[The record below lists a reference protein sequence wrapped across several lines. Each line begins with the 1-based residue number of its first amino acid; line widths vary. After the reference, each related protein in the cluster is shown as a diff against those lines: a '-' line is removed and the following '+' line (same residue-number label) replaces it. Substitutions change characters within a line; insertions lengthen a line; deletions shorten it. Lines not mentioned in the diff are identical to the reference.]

1 VTGSIADNDDID
13 DSVGD
18 NDQSDDDND
27 VSYISFDDDEDDDVD
42 NPSSSTNK
50 RQKLLQSTT
59 SSSTTTTTPKVKH
72 SWKLDKNNYN
82 VPFVGTSVTKG
93 ETGTINR
100 NGTSWPTGFMEVY
113 RRYSPLGVELNKNEF
128 ISALPPGGVHK
139 LLCKDDDSG
148 GDGGGVVTDND
159 GGNDESSGVG
169 GGKRRKKKRGTTTT
183 TTTKSN
189 EGQQSRGK
197 IISITL
203 QTKYWTAVNE
213 WILSFVPIDKLRS
226 QLHWKQIDY
235 YSSSSS
241 TNNNSKKC
249 ALPPQIMTVLI
260 KERLPEWIDAIHKYT
275 ARQQYY
281 TQVQQKERKEQ
292 RQRQKKQL
300 QLKQQKLSKE
310 EKAME
315 EKRLQE
321 IEVKNERVQRR
332 LMKQQSREQA
342 LLLSA
347 LYCLTSLCHLS
358 NGTAREVLRRLS
370 NGSSGGISTTVKDAI
385 PSSAAVGHSGGGG
398 GKFAGKGS
406 PSGNADSGTEWMVQ
420 LFQQG
425 NKSSS
430 STSIKPLVE
439 CVRLVC
445 TLLETQD
452 FIVLSRLTEV
462 PSPGWAT
469 KRGGGKKDVGN
480 FGIAQIALRYG
491 IQRLLDI
498 VRQSQT
504 GNDDGDDERS
514 VDDDIYAECIARLLR
529 GVNFVILPSS
539 ETKNQNVKGGSSK
552 KDNKG
557 GFVLGMGATA
567 DLLSGEVLGS
577 LSELSLLA
585 PQFDP
590 TLVSIQDI
598 INGDDVYDDLDSIET
613 AAVEARRVLFAL
625 LADTR
630 RSPFLRD
637 SSSSFTTEK
646 DDQFTAYLPQLSKS
660 LHSLLSGQG
669 HSVSL
674 KMILGL
680 CLRTTPEITPHFFR
694 SLQLSDPKPNYRSL
708 AALTF
713 VEGVVRD
720 IPFPRVKALRD
731 GKMPTTQQILS
742 EIIPNCVT
750 KTLLSKVLQSS
761 CALLTSGGLKLI
773 ITLLRRARG
782 VSFDDERGSNMKNSN
797 NAEKDFLRSLQEA
810 VMSHMPELTI
820 LLSIPSRFDPFETS
834 SHSNTTIVMLQLC
847 EAFQCYAQIDSSLVA
862 NAKYDWVKFLPL
874 EESPKRSFL
883 SAEPLLQY
891 RLLRTLHLVSKLDQI
906 SFSSKMLPSA
916 LSIMTSSSTATPEAY
931 DAARELALSLLEQEI
946 FPHSDNDFE
955 AMSCRKYETSLW
967 VDVISED
974 TIQDLM
980 TMIAEARQQSVQHK
994 MTILQ
999 ALSMA
1004 KLGYDSASSV
1014 SSLLSLSISYL
1025 MSDTED
1031 SRVSFTKEFEVCL
1044 IQIATK
1050 MLLFQTNAKHFAA
1063 LIVYSAGEHSPGD
1076 EKAAGLHQVAKA
1088 LLDDSSDANTHL
1100 YALSSNIFH
1109 GECLLNCMLRVSIG
1123 NVQDVIQCNFTPEM
1137 MRQCLSL
1144 LKYTT
1149 EGDCRDELLNLLRQ
1163 IVVHI
1168 CAVEGASV
1176 VTEIETIL
1184 VQVQST
1190 LTTVDVEGIMLVL
1203 FSMLRSSGSQSMNTE
1218 LESSLMQD
1226 SDETMTG
1233 MKVVTSLLRHNIVH
1247 AKHHCRDADDI
1258 WKECCTAVA
1267 SDNPKQLRLKH
1278 FLLSVVLRMFSDAKV
1293 SVMSPLLATTMFH
1306 LWAALSDDLEER
1318 LSVEVCIHLS
1328 DCLAEIFSSPEK
1340 GHLAWPVYQSLC
1352 KMGMAA
1358 FVDSCLLTLFKQDQL
1373 GRESKRC
1380 FLASVMSY
1388 DSTNFVCLAKVLLK
1402 NDDKYERLW
1411 QSGLLDMAASTLV
1424 MKTYTQGSS
1433 DEAVEGIMSKVAE
1446 VAGNRF
1452 LTLLPGMENKGAQ
1465 VLSLEMIVDVIEK
1478 LCFGGY
1484 NVSETVQC
1492 LQEVIGSL
1500 EKGTLVLSAQHEIQI
1515 VRLVICVAASF
1526 QEEEINESVVIV
1538 KAFLRC
1544 CKLIPKLL
1552 KKVVRTKG
1560 EEEELTML
1568 LEMLLGYTANLWERK
1583 DCFSD
1588 DAISSSS
1595 SIVDSL
1601 IVSCLK
1607 YGMMDTSAFAS
1618 FSIFGGCLKIIRV
1631 ILSQSS
1637 EDMFATEGTI
1647 RPGQVHAMA
1656 SSHSA
1661 FDLAVS
1667 KKEELSTRLKSSPIS
1682 RSDGESQFCEGLSQQ
1697 QELIRLLLCCV
1708 SLDASHVKISTD
1720 AWGSVLSAY
1729 DASTSV
1735 TDGLLRR
1742 LLFLYDANKCCENE
1756 ILLCDYQWG
1765 AMCKKHSLRMS
1776 ADESAPP
1783 FDEQQ
1788 SWEWFLDSLNH
1799 DRIRSTLTQ
1808 FPIADTLVPVAES
1821 DVESEFRN
1829 ASNENDQM
1837 DTGMDDMSESSSFG
1851 VGDDSDGNNSSAASL
1866 DEPKEVTPASKIH
1879 STTDIWRG
1887 TGEDPRYSPGFILPL
1902 VLGSL
1907 EANFPKERGA
1917 GKESQGADEMEL
1929 DKDDDDDDESEE
1941 DLAQHQAFS
1950 VIARRLCDR
1959 GCISLAI
1966 ASLSSR
1972 CPSVRKVAVAIC
1984 GLFLRALQMKKSH
1997 EMKSWRERP
2006 QQEMIMAS
2014 LQRGLTVRRAMQIK
2028 KLSEAGDRVELG
2040 STSVSK
2046 QRFNVTMLP
2055 ALSAVFL
2062 AKALMIMSRPSDDMY
2077 GAMNKYFL
2085 RLNDYHGAFQDCFG
2099 LPAFLSLY
2107 CSSSDD
2113 LTRCRTERNWALLT
2127 LKDSTV
2133 DEFCYRI
2140 ISQHH
2145 VPELIMSS
2153 FDSLCDQVG
2162 GKSELSL
2169 TIDVIQC
2176 LIQSGGSRSAT
2187 HLIKRLGL
2195 LSWLHGVISWRSI
2208 STVLPFATLKCK
2220 FLQLISTAVTS
2231 YCDEYSNSDSLDG
2244 DQTIFLEKVPLAD
2257 AVIQICLDGSDASSN
2272 ESHTVLAAACDTL
2285 WTIHVADKKQGLAMQ
2300 RVGLTSL
2307 AQMTNLLTKCVE
2319 NDELFAQA
2327 LISMSALPYS
2337 VSGDEQHGHTPQLF
2351 CELALTFMLEERVRL
2366 CRGDTITILK
2376 RVYDLMSIFSK
2387 LREDTEL
2394 VTTIMQCRHIAASI
2408 RDGVQVWDSFIPFL
2422 T

>member
-1 VTGSIADNDDID
+1 MSSTSSSSNKRKDQSAPTPLGVLEFTSALNGEDPLQILQKLHQFVRVVEYERCLVTGRSDGGDAID
-13 DSVGD
+13 TTSVGD
-18 NDQSDDDND
+18 NDQSDDDDD
-27 VSYISFDDDEDDDVD
+27 VSYISFDDDDIDDDVD
-42 NPSSSTNK
+42 NPSSSSSTNK

-59 SSSTTTTTPKVKH
+59 SSSSTTTITPKVKH

-113 RRYSPLGVELNKNEF
+113 RRYSPMGVELNKNEF
-128 ISALPPGGVHK
+128 ICALPPGGVHK
-139 LLCKDDDSG
+139 LLCKDDSG
-148 GDGGGVVTDND
+148 VGDDGGVVTDDD
-159 GGNDESSGVG
+159 GGNDESSGGG

-235 YSSSSS
+235 SS

-260 KERLPEWIDAIHKYT
+260 KERLPEWIDAIHKYI

-300 QLKQQKLSKE
+300 LKLKQQKMSKE
-310 EKAME
+310 EKVME
-315 EKRLQE
+315 EKRQQE

-347 LYCLTSLCHLS
+347 LHCLTSLCHLS

-370 NGSSGGISTTVKDAI
+370 NGSSGGKSTTVKDII
-385 PSSAAVGHSGGGG
+385 PSSAAAGHSGGGG

-406 PSGNADSGTEWMVQ
+406 PSGNVDSGTEWMVQ

-425 NKSSS
+425 NKSLS

-452 FIVLSRLTEV
+452 FIALSRLTEV

-480 FGIAQIALRYG
+480 FGIGQIALRYG
-491 IQRLLDI
+491 IQRLLDL

-529 GVNFVILPSS
+529 GVNGIILPSS
-539 ETKNQNVKGGSSK
+539 ETKNQNVKGDSSK

-590 TLVSIQDI
+590 TLISIQDI

-613 AAVEARRVLFAL
+613 AAVEARRILFAL

-637 SSSSFTTEK
+637 SSSSFTAEK

-731 GKMPTTQQILS
+731 GKMPTTQQVLS

-773 ITLLRRARG
+773 ITLLRRTRG
-782 VSFDDERGSNMKNSN
+782 VSFDDNRGSNMKNSN
-797 NAEKDFLRSLQEA
+797 NAEKDFQRTLQEA
-810 VMSHMPELTI
+810 VMSQMPELTI

-862 NAKYDWVKFLPL
+862 NAKYDWVKFLPF

-891 RLLRTLHLVSKLDQI
+891 RILRTLHLVSKLDQI
-906 SFSSKMLPSA
+906 SFSSKMLPGA
-916 LSIMTSSSTATPEAY
+916 LSIMTSSSIATPEVY

-967 VDVISED
+967 VDAISKD

-980 TMIAEARQQSVQHK
+980 TMIAEARQQTVQHK

-999 ALSMA
+999 ALSKA

-1014 SSLLSLSISYL
+1014 SSILSLSISYL

-1031 SRVSFTKEFEVCL
+1031 SRVSCTKEFEVCL

-1050 MLLFQTNAKHFAA
+1050 VLLFQTNAKHFAA
-1063 LIVYSAGEHSPGD
+1063 LIVYSAGQHSPED

-1109 GECLLNCMLRVSIG
+1109 RECLLNCMLRVSIG
-1123 NVQDVIQCNFTPEM
+1123 NVQDILQCNSTPEM

-1149 EGDCRDELLNLLRQ
+1149 EGDCRDELLKLLRQ

-1184 VQVQST
+1184 VQST
-1190 LTTVDVEGIMLVL
+1190 LNTVDVEGIMLVL

-1218 LESSLMQD
+1218 LESSLMQN

-1233 MKVVTSLLRHNIVH
+1233 MKVVTSLLRHNIVP
-1247 AKHHCRDADDI
+1247 ANHHCRATDDI
-1258 WKECCTAVA
+1258 WKECCTVVA
-1267 SDNPKQLRLKH
+1267 SDHPKQLRLKH

-1293 SVMSPLLATTMFH
+1293 SVISPLLATTMFH
-1306 LWAALSDDLEER
+1306 LWAALSDDLEEK
-1318 LSVEVCIHLS
+1318 LSMEVCIHLS
-1328 DCLAEIFSSPEK
+1328 DCLAEMFSSPEK

-1358 FVDSCLLTLFKQDQL
+1358 FVDSCLLTLFKQDQF

-1402 NDDKYERLW
+1402 NEDKYERLW

-1452 LTLLPGMENKGAQ
+1452 LTLLPGMEENKGAH
-1465 VLSLEMIVDVIEK
+1465 LSLEMIVDVIEK

-1492 LQEVIGSL
+1492 LQEVFGSL

-1515 VRLVICVAASF
+1515 VRLGICVAASI
-1526 QEEEINESVVIV
+1526 QEEEINESIVIV

-1560 EEEELTML
+1560 VEEELTML

-1618 FSIFGGCLKIIRV
+1618 SSVFGGCLKIIRL
-1631 ILSQSS
+1631 ILCQSS

-1647 RPGQVHAMA
+1647 RGQVHAMA
-1656 SSHSA
+1656 ISHSA
-1661 FDLAVS
+1661 FGLAIS
-1667 KKEELSTRLKSSPIS
+1667 KKEEFSTGLKSSPIS

-1756 ILLCDYQWG
+1756 VSNVCVNIFGIYQ
-1765 AMCKKHSLRMS
+1765 K
-1776 ADESAPP
+1776 
-1783 FDEQQ
+1783 
-1788 SWEWFLDSLNH
+1788 
-1799 DRIRSTLTQ
+1799 
-1808 FPIADTLVPVAES
+1808 
-1821 DVESEFRN
+1821 
-1829 ASNENDQM
+1829 ND
-1837 DTGMDDMSESSSFG
+1837 
-1851 VGDDSDGNNSSAASL
+1851 
-1866 DEPKEVTPASKIH
+1866 
-1879 STTDIWRG
+1879 
-1887 TGEDPRYSPGFILPL
+1887 
-1902 VLGSL
+1902 
-1907 EANFPKERGA
+1907 
-1917 GKESQGADEMEL
+1917 
-1929 DKDDDDDDESEE
+1929 
-1941 DLAQHQAFS
+1941 
-1950 VIARRLCDR
+1950 
-1959 GCISLAI
+1959 
-1966 ASLSSR
+1966 
-1972 CPSVRKVAVAIC
+1972 
-1984 GLFLRALQMKKSH
+1984 
-1997 EMKSWRERP
+1997 
-2006 QQEMIMAS
+2006 
-2014 LQRGLTVRRAMQIK
+2014 
-2028 KLSEAGDRVELG
+2028 
-2040 STSVSK
+2040 
-2046 QRFNVTMLP
+2046 
-2055 ALSAVFL
+2055 
-2062 AKALMIMSRPSDDMY
+2062 
-2077 GAMNKYFL
+2077 
-2085 RLNDYHGAFQDCFG
+2085 
-2099 LPAFLSLY
+2099 
-2107 CSSSDD
+2107 
-2113 LTRCRTERNWALLT
+2113 
-2127 LKDSTV
+2127 
-2133 DEFCYRI
+2133 
-2140 ISQHH
+2140 
-2145 VPELIMSS
+2145 
-2153 FDSLCDQVG
+2153 
-2162 GKSELSL
+2162 
-2169 TIDVIQC
+2169 
-2176 LIQSGGSRSAT
+2176 
-2187 HLIKRLGL
+2187 
-2195 LSWLHGVISWRSI
+2195 
-2208 STVLPFATLKCK
+2208 
-2220 FLQLISTAVTS
+2220 
-2231 YCDEYSNSDSLDG
+2231 
-2244 DQTIFLEKVPLAD
+2244 
-2257 AVIQICLDGSDASSN
+2257 
-2272 ESHTVLAAACDTL
+2272 
-2285 WTIHVADKKQGLAMQ
+2285 
-2300 RVGLTSL
+2300 
-2307 AQMTNLLTKCVE
+2307 
-2319 NDELFAQA
+2319 
-2327 LISMSALPYS
+2327 
-2337 VSGDEQHGHTPQLF
+2337 
-2351 CELALTFMLEERVRL
+2351 
-2366 CRGDTITILK
+2366 
-2376 RVYDLMSIFSK
+2376 
-2387 LREDTEL
+2387 
-2394 VTTIMQCRHIAASI
+2394 
-2408 RDGVQVWDSFIPFL
+2408 
-2422 T
+2422 